1 MLVYFYGFN
10 HAGIIEEKNK
20 TNDKMLLLEASTRFS
35 LFILYLC
42 LLSEFFKQEYF
53 CICFCNN
60 KVSIN
65 IISKE
70 SLWPI
75 FPSYCPQLENAT
87 NKSKLGEHVYTY
99 GRFMLMYGKT
109 NTIL

>member
-1 MLVYFYGFN
+1 ML
-10 HAGIIEEKNK
+10 ALLRKKNK

-53 CICFCNN
+53 YICFCN

-75 FPSYCPQLENAT
+75 FPSYCPQLENVT